1 MKIFKSISKI
11 FTFLWK
17 KIDKDDMLTQT
28 EQLAFDIFNISL
40 NDENN
45 IKFLSPI
52 YVNKKYILTKSYLM
66 DNNVNTFIILNP
78 SANKLTIVN
87 HQYRYDISMPTKT
100 CAIMDRMFNEK
111 VDEEREN
118 MENTIL
124 NNITQSLDI
133 VLKQFKDNLK
143 SYSEV

>member
-1 MKIFKSISKI
+1 MKIFKFLSKI

-17 KIDKDDMLTQT
+17 KIDKDDVLTQT
-28 EQLAFDIFNISL
+28 EQLAFDIFDISL
-40 NDENN
+40 NDDNN

-52 YVNKKYILTKSYLM
+52 YVNKKYILTKSYLL
-66 DNNVNTFIILNP
+66 DNNVDTFIILNP
-78 SANKLTIVN
+78 GANKLTIVN

-100 CAIMDRMFNEK
+100 CTIMDNMFNEK
-111 VDEEREN
+111 VDEEREI

-143 SYSEV
+143 SNI